1 MAPLRGWGTRGERLI
16 THVPHGH
23 WQTMT
28 FIGALRHDRIEAPWV
43 LDGPVNAEAFK
54 TYVKAELLK
63 TLKPDD
69 IVVLDNSPQSQG
81 QGGARH
87 GQSNRR
93 QAVLPAVLQS
103 RSQPNRAGLRK
114 NQARDAKGDGPKRR
128 GRRKRR
134 RQNSRHHYTTGMRE
148 LPGKCR
154 IQVNLNA
161 TRSRLKINLDLVVL
175 LDLGGSSDGRADDV
189 GEVDRSALGG
199 KRP

>member
-16 THVPHGH
+16 THVPHEH

-28 FIGALRHDRIEAPWV
+28 FVGALRHDRIEAPWV

-63 TLKPDD
+63 TLSRTTSSFSTTLHTPGASG
-69 IVVLDNSPQSQG
+69 VLRSTVTRARRCAPWSKQSAPG
-81 QGGARH
+81 C
-87 GQSNRR
+87 S
-93 QAVLPAVLQS
+93 PAVLQS

-161 TRSRLKINLDLVVL
+161 TRS
-175 LDLGGSSDGRADDV
+175 S
-189 GEVDRSALGG
+189 
-199 KRP
+199 P